1 MASPSEAEA
10 LDRPEK
16 KPRRTI
22 VPITFGEIELER
34 TSQLHDDAL
43 VMTCQVGGFLV
54 KKVMVDQ
61 GCGAE
66 IMYPDLYKGLGL
78 KPANLSEYDTLLV
91 GLDGKVMTSEG
102 QINLSVIT
110 EGKEISSWL
119 TPSHPT

>member
-1 MASPSEAEA
+1 M
-10 LDRPEK
+10 
-16 KPRRTI
+16 
-22 VPITFGEIELER
+22 
-34 TSQLHDDAL
+34 
-43 VMTCQVGGFLV
+43 

-110 EGKEISSWL
+110 EGKEVEVNFIMVNAFSPYMTIL
-119 TPSHPT
+119 GRP